1 MLGGIPTNLL
11 VTVTLLFVT
20 QTGTQCR
27 AEIDFSL
34 VTLPD
39 WRTNSEYV
47 TQCFYDRHNHLICDW
62 NQQSDDGVGTVL
74 ESGPLRLEGEAC
86 LEFWYLSPAATNGTE
101 LRALLKSSI
110 GLTEIWT
117 LPALPRDA
125 WRQVFVPLDVIK
137 PGTRVVVEAV
147 SMEGQFTFN
156 QMGVRRGS
164 CGPQCESDTELW
176 TDESTRCLCPGG
188 QLSCFPSQCPK
199 GQICGPQI
207 GGSSGIS
214 ASGTCT
220 IHSHTD
226 CSTFDGEVLRFMAPC
241 TYTLAKTCS
250 ASEAMPMFT
259 VEVVNEHNW
268 NSSLPTVQQVIVD
281 IGNFRVTLLKRQTHR
296 VVVNG
301 VWKKLPLRLGSGTV
315 NIKSNPAAVELGTS
329 FGLSVSFDNAGAI
342 HVNLPSTYSDKVCG
356 LCGNYNHVRGDDFR
370 KPDGTTAQDATA
382 LAESWQSGQ
391 AISSCETILL
401 PHQCDPLEI
410 AEYASEL
417 YCGGLLSSTGP
428 FAGCLSVLG
437 AESYFRGCV
446 VGMCSAHGDPA
457 VLCEALQ
464 VYANICQ
471 EAGISIPIWRNSTFC
486 PLQCGENSHY
496 NSCADGCPEVCS
508 SLDIVGS
515 CESCEERCEC
525 DSGLKLSGGK
535 CVPAEDC
542 GCWYNGNH
550 YEKGATFSKG
560 ECEQRCQCMGNNDMQ
575 CTSMQCADNEVCKVK
590 GGVKGCFPFK
600 PATCSVYGD
609 PHYITFDGM
618 AYDFQGGCSYTLTTT
633 CSEES
638 SVQFTV
644 IGHNMHSALQNFTR
658 SKLEAVALQ
667 VDDLN
672 LTLNQSGEVYVN
684 NSPVQLPYSTNGTYG
699 SVWVYLKKNYIILE
713 TTFGLRMMIDAR
725 NRLFLQVD
733 ERYKYEL
740 CGLCG
745 TYSERQDDDFIAPGG
760 QNATGPFEFGESWK
774 VPGNNDCISHPND
787 PRLCD
792 DDEEDEAYN
801 ECFTLLGDAFKSCH
815 ELIHPN
821 IYLNSCVYDYCATNG
836 DQHTLCESLKS
847 YAAACQVA
855 GVELPHWQTNTAC
868 VCPINCD
875 FETNLCGWEQLV
887 QDSFDWKRHSGP
899 TPSSLTGPNQDHTT
913 GAGFYMYIEGNNVSH
928 GDSARLWSSMCHYN
942 GPLCLNFWY
951 HMYGSATAMALN
963 IYLLKDNKATK
974 LWVMMNNQGP
984 EWHAGIVDIEV
995 SGPFQIIVEGI
1006 RGSNALSDVAIDDI
1020 SIHFGSCSGSFPG
1033 LIRGTETPS
1042 TTAKVL
1048 PSLPICKIDC
1058 SFNSNLCSWNQ
1069 MVTDAFDWTWQ
1080 SGSTPTLMTGP
1091 SAGHTGD
1098 GHYLYIEA
1106 SSVTHGDTARLI
1118 SSECSDSG
1126 PQCLQFWYHMYGSA
1140 DTMGLHVYLLQNRLA
1155 DAVFWK
1161 RNDQGNM
1168 WQLAQVDITTTG
1180 AFQIIIEGR
1189 RGSNEESD
1197 VAIDDVKLYRGRCSD
1212 VSGVVTTSPPKLDG
1226 NTTPPIVPEPTTAAP
1241 QPPVVNVTAQLPNT
1255 AQPPAENVT
1264 RPPTVE
1270 AQTDFI
1276 NGENVTDA
1284 PDNRPPPHSVCQLN
1298 CNFEQDLCQWNQ
1310 LLTDV
1315 FDWTRYSGSTPTMMT
1330 GPSSDHTTGDGHY
1343 LYIEA
1348 NSASNGDT
1356 ARLISSECSDSGP
1369 QCLQFWYHMYGSAD
1383 TMGLHVYLFQD
1394 RLANAVWWKRN
1405 DQGNMWQLAQVDITT
1420 TGAFQIIIEGRRGSN
1435 EESDVAIDD
1444 VKLHRGRCS
1453 DVSGVVTTSPPKLDG
1468 NTTPPIVPEPTTAA
1482 PQPPVVNVTAQ
1493 LPNTAQ
1499 PPAANVTRPPTVE
1512 AQTDFIN
1519 GENVTDAPDNRP
1531 PPHSVCQLNCNFE
1544 QDLCQ
1549 WNQLLTDVFDW
1560 TRYSGSTPT
1569 MMTGPSSD
1577 HTTGDGHYLY
1587 IEANSAS
1594 NGDTARLISSECS
1607 DSGPQ
1612 CLQFWYHMYGSAD
1625 TMGLHVYLFQDRLAN
1640 AVWWKRND
1648 QGNMWQLAQVDIT
1661 TTGAFQII
1669 IEGRR
1674 GSNEESDVAIDDVKL
1689 YRGRCSDVSGVV
1701 TTSPPKLDG
1710 NTTPPIVPEPTTAA
1724 PQPPVVN
1731 VTAQLPNTAQPPA
1744 ANVTR
1749 PPTVE
1754 AQTDFINGEN
1764 VTDAPDNRPPPHSV
1778 CQLNCNFEQDLC
1790 QWNQLLTDVFDW
1802 TRYSGSTP
1810 TMMTGPSSDHTTG
1823 DGHYLYI
1830 EANSASN
1837 GDTARLISSECS
1849 DSGPQCLQF
1858 WYHMYGSADTMG
1870 LHVYLFQDRL
1880 ANAVWWKRND
1890 QGNMWQLAQVD
1901 ITTTGAFQIII
1912 EGRRGSNE
1920 ESDVAIDDVKL
1931 YRGRCSDVSGV
1942 VTTSPP
1948 KLDGNTTP
1956 PIVPEPTTAAPQP
1969 PVVNVTAQL
1978 PNTAQP
1984 PAANVT
1990 RPPTV
1995 EAQTDFIN
2003 GENVTD
2009 APDNRPPPHSV
2020 CQLNCNF
2027 EQDLCQWNQLLTDVF
2042 DWTRYSGST
2051 PTMMTGP
2058 SSDHTTG
2065 DGHYLYIEA
2074 NSASNGDTARL
2085 ISSECSDSGPQCLQ
2099 FWYHMYGSADTM
2111 GLHVYLFQDRLADA
2125 VWWKRNDQGN
2135 MWQLAQVDITTTG
2148 AFQIIIEGRRGS
2160 NEESDVAI
2168 DDVKLY
2174 RGRCSDVS
2182 GVVTTSPPKLDGNTT
2197 PPIVPE
2203 PTTAAPQPPVVN
2215 VTAQLPNTAQPPAA
2229 NVTRPP
2235 TVEAQTDFI
2244 NGENVT
2250 DAPDNRPP
2258 PHSVCQLNCNFEQDL
2273 CQWNQLLTDVF
2284 DWTRYSGST
2293 PTMMTGPSSDH
2304 TTGDGHYLY
2313 IEANSAS
2320 NGDTARLISS
2330 ECSDS
2335 GPQCLQ
2341 FWYHMYGSADTM
2353 GLHVYLLQNRL
2364 ADAVFWKRNDQGNM
2378 WQLAQ
2383 VDITTT
2389 GAFQIIFEGRIGS
2402 NDQSDVAI
2410 DDVSLHHGHCTVAT
2424 VGPTTAQPQPPT
2436 TIKHQPTT
2444 AIPQPTT
2451 TAGPQPTT
2459 TNKPHSTTGRP
2470 QPTTETQPE
2479 LQTSVKPQP
2488 PTTAQPQPSTTV
2500 KHQPTTAIPQPTT
2513 TAGPQPSTTNQPH
2526 STTGRPQPTTTA
2538 TPQSTTTARTQPPTT
2553 HVPTPS
2559 CPENSHYT
2567 ACVPPCSPTCKHL
2580 NGPPGCSDNESC
2592 VRGCVCDE
2600 GFVHGLR
2607 ACVPIQQCGC
2617 VDRNGTRHHFNEVW
2631 YTNHCSQKC
2640 ECEKDDGVGKIDCDD
2655 ENECDGDAVCL
2666 QNEQENYYCQSTGFG
2681 ECTIRGDPEYRTFDK
2696 MKHEFDGEHS
2706 YVLVQ
2711 TNNLPNYLPHVYIE
2725 GINTVHDDN
2734 DSQHHGDSSSE
2745 EDHSRS
2751 VRDED
2756 DEDDDDEDDD
2766 EDDDDSKHDDDSD
2779 EDKEHHKLQELKIR
2793 VYDHTV
2799 VFMKNRRLVVDGRK
2813 TKTPASPT
2821 PGLNIW
2827 KHSSR
2832 IYLKTDF
2839 GLSVEFDGRSSAEII
2854 LPRLYKRKVG
2864 GLCGNFDGSKGNDWM
2879 KPDGTRAR
2887 SIEEFGESW
2896 RV

>member
-1 MLGGIPTNLL
+1 MLGGIPTNVL

-62 NQQSDDGVGTVL
+62 NQRSDDGVGTVL

-101 LRALLKSSI
+101 LRALLKSSV
-110 GLTEIWT
+110 GLIEIWT
-117 LPALPRDA
+117 LPAPPRDA
-125 WRQVFVPLDVIK
+125 WRQVFVPLDVIES
-137 PGTRVVVEAV
+137 GTRVVVEAV

-199 GQICGPQI
+199 GQICGPEI
-207 GGSSGIS
+207 GRSSGIS

-226 CSTFDGEVLRFMAPC
+226 CSTFDGEMLRFMAPC

-250 ASEAMPMFT
+250 APEAMPMFT
-259 VEVVNEHNW
+259 VEVVNEQNW

-281 IGNFRVTLLKRQTHR
+281 MGNFRVSLLKRQTHR

-301 VWKKLPLRLGSGTV
+301 VWKKLPLRLGTV

-329 FGLSVSFDNAGAI
+329 FGLLVSFDNAGAV

-370 KPDGTTAQDATA
+370 KPDGTTAQNATA

-391 AISSCETILL
+391 ATSSCETILL
-401 PHQCDPLEI
+401 PHQCDPLEK

-428 FAGCLSVLG
+428 FAACQSVLG

-446 VGMCSAHGDPA
+446 VGMCATHGDRA
-457 VLCEALQ
+457 VLCEALE
-464 VYANICQ
+464 VYADICQ
-471 EAGISIPIWRNSTFC
+471 EAGISIPIWMNSTFC

-515 CESCEERCEC
+515 CGSCEERCEC

-560 ECEQRCQCMGNNDMQ
+560 ECVQWCQCMGNNDMQ

-633 CSEES
+633 CSAES

-667 VDDLN
+667 VEDLY

-684 NSPVQLPYSTNGTYG
+684 DSPVRLPYSTNGTYG

-713 TTFGLRMMIDAR
+713 TTFGLRMTIDAR

-760 QNATGPFEFGESWK
+760 QNATGPFEFGDSWK

-792 DDEEDEAYN
+792 YDEENDAYN
-801 ECFTLLGDAFKSCH
+801 ECYTLLGDAFRSCH

-821 IYLNSCVYDYCATNG
+821 IYLNSCVFDYCATNG

-868 VCPINCD
+868 ADPPTTATLPTRPTPPSTTSDQTLCPINCD

-899 TPSSLTGPNQDHTT
+899 TPSKLTGPNQDHTT
-913 GAGFYMYIEGNNVSH
+913 GAGFYMYIEGNNASH
-928 GDSARLWSSMCHYN
+928 GDSSRLWSSMCHYN

-984 EWHAGIVDIEV
+984 EWQAGIVDIEL

-1006 RGSNALSDVAIDDI
+1006 RGSNNLSDVAIDDI
-1020 SIHFGSCSGSFPG
+1020 SIHFGSCSGRFPG
-1033 LIRGTETPS
+1033 LISGTEPPS
-1042 TTAKVL
+1042 TAVEVL

-1058 SFNSNLCSWNQ
+1058 SFDSNLCSWNQ
-1069 MVTDAFDWTWQ
+1069 MVTDAFDWTWH
-1080 SGSTPTLMTGP
+1080 SGSTSTLMTGP

-1126 PQCLQFWYHMYGSA
+1126 PQCLHFWYHMYGSA
-1140 DTMGLHVYLLQNRLA
+1140 DTMGLHVYLLQDRLA
-1155 DAVFWK
+1155 EAVWWK

-1168 WQLAQVDITTTG
+1168 WHMAQVDITTTG
-1180 AFQIIIEGR
+1180 AFQIIMEGR

-1212 VSGVVTTSPPKLDG
+1212 VSGVVTTGPPKPEG

-1241 QPPVVNVTAQLPNT
+1241 QPPVVNVTAQLPDT
-1255 AQPPAENVT
+1255 AQPPAANVT
-1264 RPPTVE
+1264 IPPTVE
-1270 AQTDFI
+1270 PQTAFI
-1276 NGENVTDA
+1276 NGENVTEA
-1284 PDNRPPPHSVCQLN
+1284 PVNTPPPHSVCQLN
-1298 CNFEQDLCQWNQ
+1298 CHFEQDLCQWNQ

-1330 GPSSDHTTGDGHY
+1330 GPCSDHT
-1343 LYIEA
+1343 
-1348 NSASNGDT
+1348 
-1356 ARLISSECSDSGP
+1356 
-1369 QCLQFWYHMYGSAD
+1369 
-1383 TMGLHVYLFQD
+1383 
-1394 RLANAVWWKRN
+1394 K
-1405 DQGNMWQLAQVDITT
+1405 
-1420 TGAFQIIIEGRRGSN
+1420 
-1435 EESDVAIDD
+1435 
-1444 VKLHRGRCS
+1444 
-1453 DVSGVVTTSPPKLDG
+1453 
-1468 NTTPPIVPEPTTAA
+1468 
-1482 PQPPVVNVTAQ
+1482 
-1493 LPNTAQ
+1493 
-1499 PPAANVTRPPTVE
+1499 
-1512 AQTDFIN
+1512 
-1519 GENVTDAPDNRP
+1519 
-1531 PPHSVCQLNCNFE
+1531 
-1544 QDLCQ
+1544 
-1549 WNQLLTDVFDW
+1549 
-1560 TRYSGSTPT
+1560 
-1569 MMTGPSSD
+1569 
-1577 HTTGDGHYLY
+1577 
-1587 IEANSAS
+1587 
-1594 NGDTARLISSECS
+1594 
-1607 DSGPQ
+1607 
-1612 CLQFWYHMYGSAD
+1612 
-1625 TMGLHVYLFQDRLAN
+1625 
-1640 AVWWKRND
+1640 
-1648 QGNMWQLAQVDIT
+1648 
-1661 TTGAFQII
+1661 
-1669 IEGRR
+1669 
-1674 GSNEESDVAIDDVKL
+1674 
-1689 YRGRCSDVSGVV
+1689 
-1701 TTSPPKLDG
+1701 
-1710 NTTPPIVPEPTTAA
+1710 
-1724 PQPPVVN
+1724 
-1731 VTAQLPNTAQPPA
+1731 
-1744 ANVTR
+1744 
-1749 PPTVE
+1749 
-1754 AQTDFINGEN
+1754 
-1764 VTDAPDNRPPPHSV
+1764 
-1778 CQLNCNFEQDLC
+1778 
-1790 QWNQLLTDVFDW
+1790 
-1802 TRYSGSTP
+1802 
-1810 TMMTGPSSDHTTG
+1810 
-1823 DGHYLYI
+1823 
-1830 EANSASN
+1830 
-1837 GDTARLISSECS
+1837 
-1849 DSGPQCLQF
+1849 
-1858 WYHMYGSADTMG
+1858 
-1870 LHVYLFQDRL
+1870 
-1880 ANAVWWKRND
+1880 
-1890 QGNMWQLAQVD
+1890 
-1901 ITTTGAFQIII
+1901 
-1912 EGRRGSNE
+1912 
-1920 ESDVAIDDVKL
+1920 
-1931 YRGRCSDVSGV
+1931 
-1942 VTTSPP
+1942 
-1948 KLDGNTTP
+1948 
-1956 PIVPEPTTAAPQP
+1956 
-1969 PVVNVTAQL
+1969 
-1978 PNTAQP
+1978 
-1984 PAANVT
+1984 
-1990 RPPTV
+1990 
-1995 EAQTDFIN
+1995 
-2003 GENVTD
+2003 
-2009 APDNRPPPHSV
+2009 
-2020 CQLNCNF
+2020 
-2027 EQDLCQWNQLLTDVF
+2027 
-2042 DWTRYSGST
+2042 
-2051 PTMMTGP
+2051 
-2058 SSDHTTG
+2058 
-2065 DGHYLYIEA
+2065 
-2074 NSASNGDTARL
+2074 
-2085 ISSECSDSGPQCLQ
+2085 
-2099 FWYHMYGSADTM
+2099 
-2111 GLHVYLFQDRLADA
+2111 
-2125 VWWKRNDQGN
+2125 
-2135 MWQLAQVDITTTG
+2135 
-2148 AFQIIIEGRRGS
+2148 
-2160 NEESDVAI
+2160 
-2168 DDVKLY
+2168 
-2174 RGRCSDVS
+2174 
-2182 GVVTTSPPKLDGNTT
+2182 
-2197 PPIVPE
+2197 
-2203 PTTAAPQPPVVN
+2203 
-2215 VTAQLPNTAQPPAA
+2215 
-2229 NVTRPP
+2229 
-2235 TVEAQTDFI
+2235 
-2244 NGENVT
+2244 
-2250 DAPDNRPP
+2250 
-2258 PHSVCQLNCNFEQDL
+2258 
-2273 CQWNQLLTDVF
+2273 
-2284 DWTRYSGST
+2284 
-2293 PTMMTGPSSDH
+2293 
-2304 TTGDGHYLY
+2304 GDGHYLY

-2353 GLHVYLLQNRL
+2353 GLHVYLLQDRL
-2364 ADAVFWKRNDQGNM
+2364 AEAVWWKRNDQGNM
-2378 WQLAQ
+2378 WHMAQ

-2424 VGPTTAQPQPPT
+2424 VGPEFPPANSSTATQTSTSSKPQPTPTTTFTATSNPDLPPTRPQPITMTIGPQTTATPYPPTTEHPGVEPPEQPEPEFREKPQMTARPEPTSTSNEPPTTESHEPTAGSQPPTTVRPQPPTETQPELQTTAQPQPPT
-2436 TIKHQPTT
+2436 TVKPQPTT
-2444 AIPQPTT
+2444 ATPQPTT

-2459 TNKPHSTTGRP
+2459 SNKPHSTTGRP
-2470 QPTTETQPE
+2470 QPTTGR
-2479 LQTSVKPQP
+2479 
-2488 PTTAQPQPSTTV
+2488 
-2500 KHQPTTAIPQPTT
+2500 PQPTT
-2513 TAGPQPSTTNQPH
+2513 TGRPQPT
-2526 STTGRPQPTTTA
+2526 TTGRPQPTTTA
-2538 TPQSTTTARTQPPTT
+2538 TPQSTTTARTQPSTT

-2567 ACVPPCSPTCKHL
+2567 ACDPPCSPTCKHL
-2580 NGPPGCSDNESC
+2580 NGPPGCSDNEGC
-2592 VRGCVCDE
+2592 VQGCVCDE
-2600 GFVHGLR
+2600 GFVHGQR

-2617 VDRNGTRHHFNEVW
+2617 VDKNGTRHHFNEVW

-2640 ECEKDDGVGKIDCDD
+2640 ECEKDDGVGEIDCDD
-2655 ENECDGDAVCL
+2655 EVECDGDDVCL
-2666 QNEQENYYCQSTGFG
+2666 QNEKGNYYCQSTGFG
-2681 ECTIRGDPEYRTFDK
+2681 ECTIRGDPEYRTFDQ

-2706 YVLVQ
+2706 YVLVR
-2711 TNNLPNYLPHVYIE
+2711 TKNSPNYLPHVYIE
-2725 GINTVHDDN
+2725 AINTVHDDD
-2734 DSQHHGDSSSE
+2734 DSQHHGDNSSE

-2751 VRDED
+2751 VSDK
-2756 DEDDDDEDDD
+2756 DDDD
-2766 EDDDDSKHDDDSD
+2766 DDDDSKHDDDS
-2779 EDKEHHKLQELKIR
+2779 EEHKEHHQLQELKIR

-2799 VFMKNRRLVVDGRK
+2799 VFKKNRMLVVDGRK

-2821 PGLNIW
+2821 AGLKIW

-2864 GLCGNFDGSKGNDWM
+2864 GLCGNFDGHKGNDWM